1 MLRCCLRAD
10 KRQLRQTLEDDRTVS
25 YWPGSRESAGGNH
38 HTRTRKVETRNGILA
53 GCLRHIGHRS
63 PTWRRF
69 PQDPQRNEPGDMPSL
84 QSQRLSQ
91 AVAPPQLDPDPAVQP

>member
-1 MLRCCLRAD
+1 MLQRCLRAD

-25 YWPGSRESAGGNH
+25 SRPGSRESVGGNQ
-38 HTRTRKVETRNGILA
+38 HTRARKVGARNGILA
-53 GCLRHIGHRS
+53 GCLRHIGRRS

-69 PQDPQRNEPGDMPSL
+69 LEDPQRNEPGNMPSA
-84 QSQRLSQ
+84 QSQRPFQ